1 MYKLLHII
9 FVFIF
14 VIIVLNV
21 PENDV
26 ILDKLY
32 LKDLITRNNNINI
45 NNLLKKHKDIE
56 KDLSLLYI
64 DDLLKKNSLNIDDFI
79 EEVTKKNLNL
89 GASNNYSQENTFV
102 VPHIQMLDDSQYSF
116 MRFDYYLKS
125 NKTDFPKMHKS
136 AFQFFAFS
144 KNMYL
149 QERIDK
155 RAVKFLQNEEIESM
169 RELVSNAQEEN
180 VLIKNLSLKNL
191 IVKNDFNNNK
201 EALSGNNHNYIG
213 KEHALFGEDT
223 LLKNISLNINDFF
236 EEKLKRSPEIC
247 EIKRS
252 IHETDVEIPKVQM
265 LNDSQF
271 SVMKTSHFLKP
282 NKALLSKMLP
292 KQSEQ
297 IPVLEEKR
305 FLPEKIDKQMTEIPQ
320 KEGIITKH
328 KSISNVQKKDI
339 IADNL
344 HLKDLIAKNKIIKKR
359 ELLKDNDCKT
369 EKEHALSYVE
379 TLLKKPPLNI
389 NDLIEDVL
397 KRNPDLRATKR
408 RIEANALVVPR
419 VQILD
424 DPQFEAMRHDSPLRS
439 NSEFFSK
446 MRYELSQV
454 FPFPGKLR
462 LKGKIAEQMLK
473 FAQNEE
479 ITTMRELV
487 LQTKRLYYQ
496 LYLNY
501 AALRINKQN
510 QDIISRFIEDTLALY
525 KTGEEKYDEVLKAQ
539 VELQLLKK
547 ELLNLLSDH
556 DFIVSMINA
565 VLDYPQ
571 DNIIGKPQGFFTQ
584 NVNYKHQELVP
595 IAMRNRSELKGI
607 KSLISEQCFK
617 AKLAKRN
624 YFPDFKVLGRYESK
638 LGSKDAAWGAAVSIN
653 IPLWIQQKQKRE
665 MREAMK
671 NASAFQN
678 DLEAFE
684 AKIRGRIRDLLSKIE
699 STDEKIDLYETGLVP
714 KTSEA
719 LLSGEALYK
728 TGKGDFLVLLDTIRQ
743 FQDFE
748 LEYEAERTQREILFA
763 ELERALGV
771 PLEDMTCSTNN

>member
-89 GASNNYSQENTFV
+89 GVSNKCSQENTFV

-125 NKTDFPKMHKS
+125 NKTDFPKMHKG

-180 VLIKNLSLKNL
+180 VLIKNISLKDL
-191 IVKNDFNNNK
+191 IVKNYFNNNK
-201 EALSGNNHNYIG
+201 NILLENKHNYDG
-213 KEHALFGEDT
+213 KEYALVGKNT

-236 EEKLKRSPEIC
+236 EEKLKKSPEIC

-252 IHETDVEIPKVQM
+252 IDETDIEIPKVQM

-271 SVMKTSHFLKP
+271 SVMRLNNLLEP
-282 NKALLSKMLP
+282 NKALLSKTLS
-292 KQSEQ
+292 KQPEK
-297 IPVLEEKR
+297 IPLLEENH
-305 FLPEKIDKQMTEIPQ
+305 LPEKIDNQVIEPFSKRDVIV
-320 KEGIITKH
+320 KH
-328 KSISNVQKKDI
+328 KYILNEQRKDL

-359 ELLKDNDCKT
+359 KLLKENDCKT

-743 FQDFE
+743 FQNFE
-748 LEYEAERTQREILFA
+748 LEYEAERAQREILFA